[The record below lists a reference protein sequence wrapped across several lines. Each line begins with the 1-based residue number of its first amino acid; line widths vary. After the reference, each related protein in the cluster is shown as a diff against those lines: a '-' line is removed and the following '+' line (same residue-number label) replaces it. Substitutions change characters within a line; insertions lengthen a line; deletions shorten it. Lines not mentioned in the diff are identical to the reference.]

1 MSGVYLILSRR
12 RQLALSILLL
22 LAWAIPVF
30 AQDASSGRGEVKGRV
45 IDAITRSPLPGAS
58 VQIDGSTRGAAADV
72 RGAFVIGGLAPGEY
86 GLRVSAI
93 GYQTQMKTD
102 VVVSTGKPTV
112 VEVAL
117 FPAVVE
123 TEAVIV
129 RPEYFPRSTESAVS
143 TQTQSFE
150 EIRRL
155 PGGFE
160 DVVRAVSILPGVAQA
175 EPGRND
181 LVVRGGAPS
190 ENLYLVENLEV
201 PNINHFGTQ
210 GASGGPLS
218 LVNLDFVDGTSFSTG
233 GFSARYGDRLSS
245 ILALE
250 LRSGRSDRVGGKGT
264 ISASQFGLNLEG
276 PLGERGS
283 FIFSGRRSYLDLIFQ
298 AAGFSFVPE
307 YWDFLAKADYRFD
320 RSNSVSVLALGAID
334 NVRQTND
341 DLDDRFD
348 NSRVLAN
355 EQNQA
360 IGSATWQHLL
370 GPGFVDV
377 TVGQVVV
384 EYDMRQNDSLLN
396 PIFTNRSTERE
407 TSLRSDLTWQL
418 ATRTKLQAG
427 VQGKLIDFRADI
439 LVPRFTNSFGQQL
452 EADSQFDT
460 TGYKASAYLQWS
472 QGFGRAN
479 AAIGARVDEFSLID
493 DGFAFSPRG
502 SLAYD
507 ASSRTTL
514 SAAVGRYYQ
523 SPSYVWLATIGENR
537 GLKQAGANHYVV
549 GIEHVVR
556 DDTRVR
562 LEFYLKNY
570 FDYPASVTQP
580 FLVMSN
586 TGGGFGGKDDG
597 FASFGLEALSSVG
610 SGRARG
616 IEISAQKKLSMIPC
630 YGTLSFSYN
639 ESLFSGRDGVRR
651 PGLYDQQ
658 WIGNIGGGYIFNQ
671 AWEISGKF
679 RFASGTPYTPYNI
692 DGSQSPEFYNT
703 GRLKSNHSLDL
714 RIDRR
719 WNFQNWSMIT
729 YLDIQNVYN
738 NPYNAAPRWNERE
751 QRVEEDE
758 SIGLLP
764 SIGISVEF

>member
-1 MSGVYLILSRR
+1 MFRCNMLWTRW
-12 RQLALSILLL
+12 RQLVLLTFVL
-22 LAWAIPVF
+22 LAWAMPVLGQG
-30 AQDASSGRGEVKGRV
+30 ASGRGEVRGTV
-45 IDAITRSPLPGAS
+45 IDATTRAPLPGAS
-58 VQIDGSTRGAAADV
+58 VQIDGTTRGAAADV
-72 RGAFVIGGLAPGEY
+72 RGAFVISSLAPGEY

-102 VVVSTGKPTV
+102 IVVSTGKP
-112 VEVAL
+112 
-117 FPAVVE
+117 AVVE
-123 TEAVIV
+123 IELAPVVVESEAVIV
-129 RPEYFPRSTESAVS
+129 RPEYFPRSPESAVS

-283 FIFSGRRSYLDLIFQ
+283 FILSGRRSYLDLIFQ

-320 RSNSVSVLALGAID
+320 RSNSLSVLALGAID

-341 DLDDRFD
+341 DFDDRFD

-355 EQNQA
+355 EQDQFV
-360 IGSATWQHLL
+360 GSATWQRLL

-384 EYDMRQNDSLLN
+384 EYDMRQNDSLLM

-407 TSLRSDLTWQL
+407 TSLRTDLTWQV
-418 ATRTKLQAG
+418 AERSKLQAG

-439 LVPRFTNSFGQQL
+439 FVPRFTGSFGQEV
-452 EADSQFDT
+452 EADVQFDT
-460 TGYKASAYLQWS
+460 TGYKASAYAQWS
-472 QGFGRAN
+472 QGFGRIN
-479 AAIGARVDEFSLID
+479 TTVGTRVDEFSLIA
-493 DGFAFSPRG
+493 DGFAFSPRA
-502 SLAYD
+502 SITYD
-507 ASSRTTL
+507 VSSRTTL
-514 SAAVGRYYQ
+514 SAAIGRYYQ
-523 SPSYVWLATIGENR
+523 SPSYVWLATIPENR
-537 GLKQAGANHYVV
+537 ELKQAGANHYIA
-549 GIEHVVR
+549 GIEHVAR
-556 DDTRVR
+556 DDTRLR

-570 FDYPASVTQP
+570 FDYPASNTQP
-580 FLVMSN
+580 YLVMSN

-616 IEISAQKKLSMIPC
+616 IEFSAQKKLSAVPC
-630 YGTLSFSYN
+630 YGTLSVSYN
-639 ESLFSGRDGVRR
+639 QAQFSGRDGVRR
-651 PGLYDQQ
+651 LGLYDQE
-658 WIGNIGGGYIFNQ
+658 WIANIGGGYVFNQ

-679 RFASGTPYTPYNI
+679 RFASGTPYTPYNA
-692 DGSQSPEFYNT
+692 DGSQSAAFYNS

-714 RIDRR
+714 RLDRR
-719 WNFQNWSMIT
+719 WNFRSWSMIT

-751 QRVEEDE
+751 QKAEDDE